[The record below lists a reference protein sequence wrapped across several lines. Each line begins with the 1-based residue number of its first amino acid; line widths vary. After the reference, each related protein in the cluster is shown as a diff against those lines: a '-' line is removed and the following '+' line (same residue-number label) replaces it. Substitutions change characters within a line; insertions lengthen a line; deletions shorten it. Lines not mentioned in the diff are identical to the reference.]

1 MIPDNP
7 AGLRPAV
14 LADRQHIS
22 RLLQSAGNLH
32 RHLDWRSPLDWL
44 GTSPFFVIE
53 AGDTIRSA
61 FACPPDPPRIAW
73 VRLFACAEPDG
84 LQQDWAD
91 VWSATRAYFS
101 GRGETVVAAISL
113 QDWFEDLLQGSGFST
128 SQSIVMLEREQAHSD
143 PPVLAA
149 GVSLRPMMYY
159 DLPQVAEVDASGF
172 ELLWQNSL
180 ESLQLAFKQA
190 VLASVAEA
198 DGRMIGYQLSTRNPF
213 GIHLARLAVR
223 PEVQRQGIGRALVC
237 DLIEQADRRGTPRL
251 TVNTQSDNSASLSLY
266 ARLGFKNTGEAYP
279 VFTHTI
285 GV

>member
-1 MIPDNP
+1 
-7 AGLRPAV
+7 
-14 LADRQHIS
+14 
-22 RLLQSAGNLH
+22 
-32 RHLDWRSPLDWL
+32 
-44 GTSPFFVIE
+44 
-53 AGDTIRSA
+53 
-61 FACPPDPPRIAW
+61 
-73 VRLFACAEPDG
+73 
-84 LQQDWAD
+84 
-91 VWSATRAYFS
+91 
-101 GRGETVVAAISL
+101 
-113 QDWFEDLLQGSGFST
+113 
-128 SQSIVMLEREQAHSD
+128 MLEREQAHSD